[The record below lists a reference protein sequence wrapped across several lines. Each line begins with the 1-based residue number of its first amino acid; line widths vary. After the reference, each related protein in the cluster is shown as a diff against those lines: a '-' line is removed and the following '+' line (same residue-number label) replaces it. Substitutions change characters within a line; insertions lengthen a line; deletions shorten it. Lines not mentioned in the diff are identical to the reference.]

1 MQDVQKT
8 ARALEQSGKADQLRR
23 LAESDA
29 GREIS
34 RMVDAAAVEQAAKSG
49 DQAALSKILT
59 QVLSTDAGRRLAQQ
73 LNETM
78 KD

>member
-1 MQDVQKT
+1 MQDVQKS

-49 DQAALSKILT
+49 DQAALRKILT

>member
-49 DQAALSKILT
+49 DPAALRKILT